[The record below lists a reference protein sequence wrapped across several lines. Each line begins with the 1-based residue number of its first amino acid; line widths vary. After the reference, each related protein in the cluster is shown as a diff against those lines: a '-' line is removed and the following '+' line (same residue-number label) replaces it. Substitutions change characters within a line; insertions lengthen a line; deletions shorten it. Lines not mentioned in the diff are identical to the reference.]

1 MLNIGCFKQATNT
14 TRQRRRKQNVQAS
27 LHAASPRWPHP
38 QSMARQNSQ
47 RTMAAAS
54 CTGASA
60 HLHRWSVEFR
70 PCMRQPSAPVTQS
83 VLGEFWLFLVL
94 CFPKAH
100 ASQSEVESPWT
111 GKMFHQIF
119 QSSTE
124 CIPLITDKESAIRKK
139 FQPRPYDKKKIY
151 HQRM

>member
-1 MLNIGCFKQATNT
+1 MLDA
-14 TRQRRRKQNVQAS
+14 
-27 LHAASPRWPHP
+27 L
-38 QSMARQNSQ
+38 
-47 RTMAAAS
+47 
-54 CTGASA
+54 
-60 HLHRWSVEFR
+60 
-70 PCMRQPSAPVTQS
+70 
-83 VLGEFWLFLVL
+83 LGVFLVL

-139 FQPRPYDKKKIY
+139 VSAASV
-151 HQRM
+151 